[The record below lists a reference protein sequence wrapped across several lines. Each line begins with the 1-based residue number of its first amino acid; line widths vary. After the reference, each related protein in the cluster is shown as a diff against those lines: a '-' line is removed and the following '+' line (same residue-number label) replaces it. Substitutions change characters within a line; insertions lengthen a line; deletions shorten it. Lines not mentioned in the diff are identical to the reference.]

1 MAVFRLFGRRAR
13 RLSTVA
19 AILAL
24 MGIGGMCISAHAD
37 SSAPSSR
44 PVTPPSASDGA
55 DAASGMRAPGGSDLS
70 GPLGASESAASPASP
85 ALTARPR
92 FMVGIPVNVPP
103 LAFLNEQGTAPR
115 GLMVDLAIM
124 LAARQKQD
132 IRFIQDTPQ
141 ELQRKLLNGTIDFI
155 AGLPQPKIAPD
166 GTKVLSTPFALNRR
180 ILVAA
185 PETHVTCEQDFGGRR
200 ILVLTND
207 PYADVVRKAG
217 GTVLVSPTY
226 QDALS
231 RLSRGEADAF
241 AAQSGEVASYVAQ
254 RLGMQNVRFMGLPL
268 ERIPIVME
276 VSESSDDLLSALT
289 NALIQLENGGQLDLL
304 RDKWLGRSLTR
315 QDFWETYRHPILTGL
330 SSGLLIML
338 AVIVWIITLRRQVRL
353 TTQSLQSSERRY
365 RELIE
370 ASPDMTLLLGQD
382 GGIRMANRI
391 ARETLDITPE
401 TEPGSFALWDAL
413 CDESQSCLQLLLEDA
428 TPEHRIREEIILH
441 PDRPDRRIMEFIA
454 FPTTAGEKGDSLI
467 CCIGRDMTERR
478 RLEQELVEVER
489 LAILGKTAASV
500 AHEINN
506 PLGIIM
512 ANTDV
517 ALEETQDPAL
527 RSRLEA
533 IQRNV
538 ERAAATT
545 RRLLNIAM
553 PQSINQEPQNLADI
567 LRESIAF
574 LRPRMKNVTL
584 DTDGLADELPLRG
597 DRILLEQLFINLL
610 LNALESMDNK
620 GKLVIVGERRER
632 DGKPVL
638 HIEVQDSGH
647 GIAPEN
653 LNRIF
658 DPFFTTRGSGGFGLG
673 LFISRRIVEA
683 HKGTL
688 RAESE
693 AGRGASMITEFPLE
707 A

>member
-1 MAVFRLFGRRAR
+1 M
-13 RLSTVA
+13 
-19 AILAL
+19 
-24 MGIGGMCISAHAD
+24 
-37 SSAPSSR
+37 
-44 PVTPPSASDGA
+44 
-55 DAASGMRAPGGSDLS
+55 
-70 GPLGASESAASPASP
+70 
-85 ALTARPR
+85 
-92 FMVGIPVNVPP
+92 
-103 LAFLNEQGTAPR
+103 
-115 GLMVDLAIM
+115 
-124 LAARQKQD
+124 
-132 IRFIQDTPQ
+132 
-141 ELQRKLLNGTIDFI
+141 
-155 AGLPQPKIAPD
+155 
-166 GTKVLSTPFALNRR
+166 
-180 ILVAA
+180 
-185 PETHVTCEQDFGGRR
+185 
-200 ILVLTND
+200 
-207 PYADVVRKAG
+207 
-217 GTVLVSPTY
+217 
-226 QDALS
+226 
-231 RLSRGEADAF
+231 
-241 AAQSGEVASYVAQ
+241 
-254 RLGMQNVRFMGLPL
+254 
-268 ERIPIVME
+268 
-276 VSESSDDLLSALT
+276 
-289 NALIQLENGGQLDLL
+289 
-304 RDKWLGRSLTR
+304 
-315 QDFWETYRHPILTGL
+315 
-330 SSGLLIML
+330 
-338 AVIVWIITLRRQVRL
+338 
-353 TTQSLQSSERRY
+353 
-365 RELIE
+365 
-370 ASPDMTLLLGQD
+370 
-382 GGIRMANRI
+382 
-391 ARETLDITPE
+391 
-401 TEPGSFALWDAL
+401 
-413 CDESQSCLQLLLEDA
+413 
-428 TPEHRIREEIILH
+428 
-441 PDRPDRRIMEFIA
+441 
-454 FPTTAGEKGDSLI
+454 
-467 CCIGRDMTERR
+467 
-478 RLEQELVEVER
+478 
-489 LAILGKTAASV
+489 

>member
-1 MAVFRLFGRRAR
+1 MRLSRLFRRFAR
-13 RLSTVA
+13 HLPTALV
-19 AILAL
+19 LAVL
-24 MGIGGMCISAHAD
+24 LPGGMCLSAHGQI
-37 SSAPSSR
+37 SSNTAAPASR
-44 PVTPPSASDGA
+44 PT
-55 DAASGMRAPGGSDLS
+55 AAK
-70 GPLGASESAASPASP
+70 
-85 ALTARPR
+85 PR
-92 FMVGIPVNVPP
+92 FMVGIPVNTPP

-115 GLMVDLAIM
+115 GMAVDLAIM
-124 LAARQKQD
+124 LATRLKQD
-132 IRFIQDTPQ
+132 IRFIQDTP
-141 ELQRKLLNGTIDFI
+141 EVLQRRLLTGSIDFI
-155 AGLPQPKIAPD
+155 AGLPQPKIAPEN
-166 GTKVLSTPFALNRR
+166 TEVLITPFALNRR

-185 PETHVTCEQDFGGRR
+185 PEAHVTCEQDFGGRR
-200 ILVLTND
+200 ILVLADD
-207 PYADVVRKAG
+207 PYIDVVRKAG
-217 GTVLVSPTY
+217 GTVLTSSSY
-226 QDALS
+226 QDALG
-231 RLSRGEADAF
+231 RLTRGEADAF
-241 AAQSGEVASYVAQ
+241 VAQSGEVASYVAQ
-254 RLGMQNVRFMGLPL
+254 RMGMQNVRLMGLSL
-268 ERIPIVME
+268 ERIPLVME
-276 VSESSDDLLSALT
+276 VNAGSDDLLSSLTSALV
-289 NALIQLENGGQLDLL
+289 QLESGGQLDLL
-304 RDKWLGRSLTR
+304 RDKWLGRSLAQ

-330 SSGLLIML
+330 GSGLLIVL
-338 AVIVWIITLRRQVRL
+338 AVVIWIITLRRQVRR
-353 TTQSLQSSERRY
+353 TTKDLQSSERRY

-370 ASPDMTLLLGQD
+370 GSPDMTLLLGAD
-382 GGIRMANRI
+382 GGIRLANRI
-391 ARETLDITPE
+391 ARDTLDITPE

-413 CDESQSCLQLLLEDA
+413 CTEDQSCLQLLMEDA
-428 TPEHRIREEIILH
+428 APERRIRQEIVLH
-441 PDRPDRRIMEFIA
+441 PDRPDKRIMEFIA
-454 FPTTAGEKGDSLI
+454 FPTTAGEKGDALM

-478 RLEQELVEVER
+478 RLEQELIEVER
-489 LAILGKTAASV
+489 LAIIGKTAASV

-538 ERAAATT
+538 ERAATTT

-567 LRESIAF
+567 LTESIAF

-584 DTDGLADELPLRG
+584 DVSRLADDLPLRG

-610 LNALESMDNK
+610 LNALESMDNQ
-620 GKLVIVGERRER
+620 GELRIVGERRTR

-638 HIEVQDSGH
+638 HIKVQDSGH

-653 LNRIF
+653 LERIF

-693 AGRGASMITEFPLE
+693 AGRGASMVTEFPLT
-707 A
+707 